1 MKFDEKLYQ
10 VDFLV
15 YSAHKTGTQTVSS
28 TLRLNGVP
36 CIHCHSIQNYTVG
49 IDKGL
54 FADFLKSYY
63 MRNGK
68 KLAIITVFREPLERH
83 ISSFFQWHGHGEI
96 VSGNVTD
103 VASTIIQTKS
113 ISDLQGL
120 FIKEIREQTL
130 IGRRESIYEFCHE
143 LDLHVSDL
151 DYNSTKDYGFVETAY
166 CCIYLLRFDTLFSEG
181 GVEKL
186 FSRILGRPIS
196 KYDANRSMDKW
207 YRDIWLEFKSS
218 LSIPLD
224 VINTVYESRRS
235 LIELF
240 YYNQYDCLLLRA
252 FNRFARPVSVAEE
265 LAKFD

>member
-10 VDFLV
+10 IDLLV
-15 YSAHKTGTQTVSS
+15 YSAHKTGTQTVST

-36 CIHCHSIQNYTVG
+36 CIHCHSIQNHTVG

-63 MRNGK
+63 TINGK

-83 ISSFFQWHGHGEI
+83 ISSFFQWHGHGEV
-96 VSGNVTD
+96 VSGKVPD

-113 ISDLQGL
+113 ISELQGL
-120 FIKEIREQTL
+120 FINEIREQTL

-143 LDLHVSDL
+143 LNLQVSDL
-151 DYNSTKDYGFVETAY
+151 DYDSTKDYGFVETAH
-166 CCIYLLRFDTLFSEG
+166 CRMHLFRFDTLFSEG
-181 GVEKL
+181 RLEKQ
-186 FSRILGRPIS
+186 FSLILGRPIS
-196 KYDANRSMDKW
+196 KYDANLSMDKW

-218 LSIPLD
+218 LNIPLD
-224 VINTVYESRRS
+224 VISTVYELRRP

-240 YYNQYDCLLLRA
+240 YPNQFDSLLLEALDRY
-252 FNRFARPVSVAEE
+252 ARG
-265 LAKFD
+265 